1 MIKDFRNS
9 EARMKFIQNS
19 SKKIK
24 NINENWKK
32 KIMRMKNDKLAMLIE
47 LRENQN
53 EEINKKN
60 LLTEKLLKE
69 NREKKQNQLRETQEK
84 NRNAV
89 ESQQDKIEDIQFEN
103 EKERLEIEKK
113 IMERIKKISENN
125 KKNLEQKQ
133 SHFEEKIAQSVRLFK
148 TNYENVLTK
157 YDEKLHQSIEK
168 PVLKYEKWVVLLCKI
183 SI

>member
-32 KIMRMKNDKLAMLIE
+32 KIMRIKNDKLAMLIE

-69 NREKKQNQLRETQEK
+69 
-84 NRNAV
+84 
-89 ESQQDKIEDIQFEN
+89 
-103 EKERLEIEKK
+103 IEKK
-113 IMERIKKISENN
+113 N
-125 KKNLEQKQ
+125 
-133 SHFEEKIAQSVRLFK
+133 K
-148 TNYENVLTK
+148 TN
-157 YDEKLHQSIEK
+157 
-168 PVLKYEKWVVLLCKI
+168 
-183 SI
+183 